1 MSLNRYRDRIT
12 EFVKEF
18 GKAQWYVMGEFERE
32 NYCDI

>member
-18 GKAQWYVMGEFERE
+18 REIQRDVVGEVERE
-32 NYCDI
+32 NCCDI